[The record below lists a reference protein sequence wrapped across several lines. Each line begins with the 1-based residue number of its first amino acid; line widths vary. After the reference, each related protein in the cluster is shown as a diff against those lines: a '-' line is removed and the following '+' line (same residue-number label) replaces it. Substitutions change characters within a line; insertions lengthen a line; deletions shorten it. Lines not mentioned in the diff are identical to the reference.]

1 MMSMYL
7 KLVSGAALLATVVSA
22 LPSPAEARCRPPYPA
37 HGGHHH
43 GQWSDRWENRR
54 DARRAG
60 IVAGVVVGSVAGAA
74 ARSNAGRRYQEC
86 IYGNTYDYDCERMR
100 YYDEQR
106 ARQTAWRSGIAAG
119 VVTRE
124 IVRN

>member
-1 MMSMYL
+1 MTSMTKSIIL
-7 KLVSGAALLATVVSA
+7 SGALCAMTAIFVFPSA
-22 LPSPAEARCRPPYPA
+22 VEARRYPQ
-37 HGGHHH
+37 HGGH
-43 GQWSDRWENRR
+43 GQGHWNDRWENRR

-74 ARSNAGRRYQEC
+74 ARSNADRRYQEC
-86 IYGNTYDYDCERMR
+86 IYGNTYDYDCERAR

-106 ARQTAWRSGIAAG
+106 AKQGAWRAGISAG